1 MALDIEQIKS
11 FQVGNKTITQST
23 TTVIPGINPTTGSSS
38 LQKTIESISQLSSK
52 SNEIS
57 SFINDASIE
66 GGNQPFNISTFAR
79 EFILKSQ
86 QQEQEESTTGK
97 VTDSKPI
104 TRRFQQITKK
114 LVDNI
119 AQNYV
124 RSGRLLSILE
134 KNVNKILSQSN
145 VNFVSVEN
153 GQIVAQPIQSQ
164 QVNQAIQNI
173 QKTVDTYVLA
183 IDKYARRVY
192 NTDPILTFDQL
203 RKNLSLNKLIPL
215 YDKILAVKLLLLE
228 IQIKRRKAQDL
239 VIAANAA
246 SQVPVPNVALATEY
260 TQRATQYTANELNS
274 LEDLAEA
281 YKEFEAIKKKVEF
294 YGTKYEKTKNQLLNI
309 QQTINTFQSQ
319 IINKSLT
326 QVTNQLTGSYNE
338 LTGSITTRISNVTGS
353 TTI

>member
-57 SFINDASIE
+57 SFINDASID

>member
-11 FQVGNKTITQST
+11 FQTGSITITQST
-23 TTVIPGINPTTGSSS
+23 TTVIPGVSSVTGSSS
-38 LQKTIESISQLSSK
+38 LQKTIQSISQLSSK

-57 SFINDASIE
+57 SFINDAGIA

-79 EFILKSQ
+79 EFIFKSQ

-114 LVDNI
+114 VVDNI
-119 AQNYV
+119 VQNYI
-124 RSGRLLSILE
+124 RSGKLLTILE
-134 KNVNKILSQSN
+134 KNLNKILSQSN
-145 VNFVSVEN
+145 VNYVSVEN

-164 QVNQAIQNI
+164 QVDQAIKNI
-173 QKTVDTYVLA
+173 QETVNTYVKA
-183 IDKYARRVY
+183 VDKYARRVY
-192 NTDPILTFDQL
+192 NTDPILSLEQFK
-203 RKNLSLNKLIPL
+203 KNLSLNKLIPL
-215 YDKILAVKLLLLE
+215 YDKILAVKLEILQ

-239 VIAANAA
+239 IIAANAA

-260 TQRATQYTANELNS
+260 AQRATQYTANELNS

-281 YKEFEAIKKKVEF
+281 YKEFEAIKEKVEF

-309 QQTINTFQSQ
+309 QQTINNYQSQ
-319 IINKSLT
+319 IFNKALT
-326 QVTNQLTGSYNE
+326 QVNNQLTGSYNQ
-338 LTGSITTRISNVTGS
+338 LTGSVVTRISNITGS

>member
-11 FQVGNKTITQST
+11 FQVGNKNITQST

-57 SFINDASIE
+57 SFINDASID

-124 RSGRLLSILE
+124 RSGRLLNILE

-192 NTDPILTFDQL
+192 NTDPILTVNQL

-281 YKEFEAIKKKVEF
+281 YKEFEVIKKKVEF

>member
-23 TTVIPGINPTTGSSS
+23 TTVVPGINQTTGSSS
-38 LQKTIESISQLSSK
+38 LQKTIQSISQLSSK
-52 SNEIS
+52 SNEIT
-57 SFINDASIE
+57 SFINDASID
-66 GGNQPFNISTFAR
+66 GGNQPFNISKFAR
-79 EFILKSQ
+79 EFIFKSQ

-104 TRRFQQITKK
+104 TRRIKQTTKK
-114 LVDNI
+114 LIDNI

-134 KNVNKILSQSN
+134 KNVNKILTQSN
-145 VNFVSVEN
+145 VNFVSIEN

-164 QVNQAIQNI
+164 QTNQAIQNI
-173 QKTVDTYVLA
+173 QKTIDTYVLA
-183 IDKYARRVY
+183 VDKYARRVY
-192 NTDPILTFDQL
+192 NTDEIRTVDQL

-215 YDKILAVKLLLLE
+215 YDKILAVKLEILQ

-239 VIAANAA
+239 IIAANAA
-246 SQVPVPNVALATEY
+246 SQVPVPNIALAAEY

-274 LEDLAEA
+274 LEDLVEA
-281 YKEFEAIKKKVEF
+281 YKEFENIKKQIVF
-294 YGTKYEKTKNQLLNI
+294 YGEKYEKTKNQLLNI
-309 QQTINTFQSQ
+309 QQTINDFQSQ
-319 IINKSLT
+319 IFNAVLT
-326 QVTNQLTGSYNE
+326 QANNQLTGSYNQ
-338 LTGSITTRISNVTGS
+338 LTGSVVTRISNITGS

>member
-23 TTVIPGINPTTGSSS
+23 TTVIPGLSPITGSSS
-38 LQKTIESISQLSSK
+38 LQKTVESISQLSSK

-57 SFINDASIE
+57 SFINDAGIA

-79 EFILKSQ
+79 EFIFKSQ

-104 TRRFQQITKK
+104 TRRIKQITKK

-134 KNVNKILSQSN
+134 KNVNKVLAQSN

-153 GQIVAQPIQSQ
+153 GKIVAQPIQSQ

-183 IDKYARRVY
+183 VDKYARRVY
-192 NTDPILTFDQL
+192 NTDEIRTVDQL
-203 RKNLSLNKLIPL
+203 RQNLSLNKLIPI
-215 YDKILAVKLLLLE
+215 YDKILAVKLEILQ

-239 VIAANAA
+239 IIAANAA

-260 TQRATQYTANELNS
+260 AQRATQYTANELNS

-281 YKEFEAIKKKVEF
+281 YKEFKAIKEKVEF

-309 QQTINTFQSQ
+309 QQTINNYQSQ
-319 IINKSLT
+319 IFNKALT
-326 QVTNQLTGSYNE
+326 QVNNQLTGSYNQ
-338 LTGSITTRISNVTGS
+338 LTGSVVTRISNITGS

>member
-11 FQVGNKTITQST
+11 FQTGSITITQST
-23 TTVIPGINPTTGSSS
+23 TTVIPGLSPITGSST
-38 LQKTIESISQLSSK
+38 LQKTIQSISQLSSK

-57 SFINDASIE
+57 SFINDAGIA

-104 TRRFQQITKK
+104 TRRFQQTTKK

-124 RSGRLLSILE
+124 RSGRLLNILE
-134 KNVNKILSQSN
+134 KNVNKILSQNN

-173 QKTVDTYVLA
+173 QKVVDTYVLVV
-183 IDKYARRVY
+183 DKYARRIY
-192 NTDPILTFDQL
+192 NTDEIRTVDQL
-203 RKNLSLNKLIPL
+203 RKNLSLNKLVL
-215 YDKILAVKLLLLE
+215 LFEKIIAIALLILE
-228 IQIKRRKAQDL
+228 IKIKIRKAQDL
-239 VIAANAA
+239 IIAANAA
-246 SQVPVPNVALATEY
+246 AQVPVPNVALATEY
-260 TQRATQYTANELNS
+260 TQRATQYTSNEQNQLD
-274 LEDLAEA
+274 DLAAAQQLITE
-281 YKEFEAIKKKVEF
+281 IKKKIEF
-294 YGTKYEKTKNQLLNI
+294 YGKKYEKTKNQLLNI
-309 QQTINTFQSQ
+309 QQTINNYQSQ
-319 IINKSLT
+319 IFNKALT
-326 QVTNQLTGSYNE
+326 QINNQLTGSYNQ
-338 LTGSITTRISNVTGS
+338 LTGSTVTIVSNITGS
-353 TTI
+353 TTT

>member
-57 SFINDASIE
+57 SFINDASID

-145 VNFVSVEN
+145 VNFVSIEN

-192 NTDPILTFDQL
+192 NTDPILTVDQL

-326 QVTNQLTGSYNE
+326 QLNNQLTGSYNE

>member
-57 SFINDASIE
+57 SFINDASID

-192 NTDPILTFDQL
+192 NTDPILTVDQL

-246 SQVPVPNVALATEY
+246 SQIPVPNVALATEY

>member
-23 TTVIPGINPTTGSSS
+23 TTVIPGLSPITGSSS
-38 LQKTIESISQLSSK
+38 LQKTVESISQLSSK

-57 SFINDASIE
+57 SFINDAGIA

-79 EFILKSQ
+79 EFIFKSQ

-164 QVNQAIQNI
+164 QVDQAIKNI
-173 QKTVDTYVLA
+173 QETVNTYVKA
-183 IDKYARRVY
+183 VDKYARRVY
-192 NTDPILTFDQL
+192 NTDPILSLEQFK
-203 RKNLSLNKLIPL
+203 KNLSLNKLVDII
-215 YDKILAVKLLLLE
+215 DKVIAIKADILLLK
-228 IQIKRRKAQDL
+228 IKVRKARDL
-239 VIAANAA
+239 TTAANAA
-246 SQVPVPNVALATEY
+246 AQVPVPNLSLALEY
-260 TQRATQYTANELNS
+260 TERATQYTANELKQ
-274 LEDLAEA
+274 LQDLRAAFLIITEL
-281 YKEFEAIKKKVEF
+281 KKQIDF
-294 YGTKYEKTKNQLLNI
+294 YGTKYEKTKNKLLNI
-309 QQTINTFQSQ
+309 QQTINNFQSQ
-319 IINKSLT
+319 VFNKALT
-326 QVTNQLTGSYNE
+326 QVNNQLTGSYNQ
-338 LTGSITTRISNVTGS
+338 LTESIATRISNTTGS
-353 TTI
+353 TTT

>member
-57 SFINDASIE
+57 SFINDASID

-145 VNFVSVEN
+145 VNFVSIEN

-192 NTDPILTFDQL
+192 NTDPILTVDQL

>member
-52 SNEIS
+52 SNEIT
-57 SFINDASIE
+57 SFINDASID

-104 TRRFQQITKK
+104 TRRISQTTKK

-134 KNVNKILSQSN
+134 KNVNKILSQNN
-145 VNFVSVEN
+145 VNYVSIEN
-153 GQIVAQPIQSQ
+153 GQIVAQPIQNQ

-173 QKTVDTYVLA
+173 QKTINTYVLA

-192 NTDPILTFDQL
+192 NTDEILTVDQL
-203 RKNLSLNKLIPL
+203 RKNLSLNKLIII
-215 YDKILAVKLLLLE
+215 YEKIIAVKLLILE

-239 VIAANAA
+239 VIAANA
-246 SQVPVPNVALATEY
+246 SVQVPPNVALAAEY
-260 TQRATQYTANELNS
+260 TQRALQYTSNEQNQLD
-274 LEDLAEA
+274 DLAAAQEWIT
-281 YKEFEAIKKKVEF
+281 EVKKKIEF
-294 YGTKYEKTKNQLLNI
+294 YGKKYEKTKNQLLNI
-309 QQTINTFQSQ
+309 QQTINVFQSQ
-319 IINKSLT
+319 LINKALT
-326 QVTNQLTGSYNE
+326 QVNNQLTGSYNE
-338 LTGSITTRISNVTGS
+338 LTGSVVTRINNITGS